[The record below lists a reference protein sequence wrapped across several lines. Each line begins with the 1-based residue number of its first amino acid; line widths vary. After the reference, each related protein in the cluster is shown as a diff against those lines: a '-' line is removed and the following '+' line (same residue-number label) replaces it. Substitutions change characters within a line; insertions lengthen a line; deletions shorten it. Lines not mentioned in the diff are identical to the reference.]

1 MSHKFTLPELP
12 ASMNALYQI
21 IYSQKRVEMKPEV
34 RLWRNRM
41 KDYIPP
47 WTIGEDVLLWI
58 GLEFWGNWYT
68 KKGEVRKVD
77 LSNMVKVTQDV
88 IAEKLKFDDSRIFEQ
103 RWLRKIQ
110 SDEQR
115 VEVELGVMLEI
126 SRQKTAL

>member
-1 MSHKFTLPELP
+1 
-12 ASMNALYQI
+12 
-21 IYSQKRVEMKPEV
+21 
-34 RLWRNRM
+34 M